1 MHLSLPY
8 PALSPSSDAPE
19 DFLGSSDLLD
29 LQDSR
34 LRLRAHALTQ
44 LCTTDREK
52 ALAIYRYVKK
62 LLFARSFGFRS
73 RTAREVMDLGRGDG
87 GDKSILLVALLR
99 RAGIPARIRLIELR
113 GEVLRGLNTNR
124 ATTIRPFVEIW
135 LHGRWVR
142 TDTHIFDV
150 GYVAAARQRLKDHHW
165 EWGYG
170 IHRNGQSLW
179 NGTDDAYLGA
189 FPTGSDPMVIASLG
203 VLPDDSNQQSAGTL
217 LHRIRACWGALSRN
231 MLTFST
237 RKVVRKL
244 QQEGSPGSARSGPWS
259 RKW

>member
-1 MHLSLPY
+1 VHLSLPH
-8 PALSPSSDAPE
+8 PAPSPSSEAPE

-34 LRLRAHALTQ
+34 LRLRAQALTQ

-62 LLFARSFGFRS
+62 LPFERSFGVKS
-73 RTAREVMDLGRGDG
+73 RTARKVMDLGRGDG

-99 RAGIPARIRLIELR
+99 RVGIPARIRLIELR
-113 GEVLRGLNTNR
+113 GEVLRGFNTNR
-124 ATTIRPFVEIW
+124 ATMIRPFVEIW

-150 GYVAAARQRLKDHHW
+150 GYVAAARQRLKDHDW

-170 IHRNGQSLW
+170 
-179 NGTDDAYLGA
+179 T
-189 FPTGSDPMVIASLG
+189 FPTESDPMVIASLG
-203 VLPDDSNQQSAGTL
+203 VLPDTSTQRGAGAL
-217 LHRIRACWGALSRN
+217 LHRIRAWWGALSRN

>member
-1 MHLSLPY
+1 M
-8 PALSPSSDAPE
+8 
-19 DFLGSSDLLD
+19 
-29 LQDSR
+29 
-34 LRLRAHALTQ
+34 RLRAQALTQ
-44 LCTTDREK
+44 LCTTEREK

-62 LLFARSFGFRS
+62 LPFQRTFGVKP

-87 GDKSILLVALLR
+87 GDKSVLLVALLR

-124 ATTIRPFVEIW
+124 PTMIRPFVEIW
-135 LHGRWVR
+135 LHERWVR

-150 GYVAAARQRLKDHHW
+150 GYVAAARQRLKDHAW

-170 IHRNGQSLW
+170 IHRNGQSVW

-189 FPTGSDPMVIASLG
+189 FPTETDPMVIGSLG
-203 VLPDDSNQQSAGTL
+203 VLPDGTSRRRSGTL
-217 LHRIRACWGALSRN
+217 SERIQAWWRALHMN

-244 QQEGSPGSARSGPWS
+244 QQEGSDPRSAGRRSGRWS
-259 RKW
+259 QKW